1 MFRSFLYIALLITT
15 QLHLS
20 CTGSDESIEDAPPAE
35 LQLLAL
41 QNETLWIQET
51 TAANPYRVRLR
62 NNLKEGFMIDAQT
75 CEWIKEGIF
84 SYRGFRSET
93 AITEHSSRTLA
104 LKISSSNS
112 DFNLELNYRMEITGD
127 QMDFRLE
134 SNIPTVVST
143 FEGKMYRSE
152 ARAQNMCKDA
162 D

>member
-1 MFRSFLYIALLITT
+1 MYRSFLYIALLITT

-62 NNLKEGFMIDAQT
+62 NNLKEG
-75 CEWIKEGIF
+75 IF

-112 DFNLELNYRMEITGD
+112 DFNLELNYRMEITDD

-152 ARAQNMCKDA
+152 ARAQNMYKDA